1 MEITFN
7 KKTVKAINKWLRR
20 NGFGAECVFV
30 KGDELAYDPNDDTI
44 LIAKHYND
52 EPDTLFMKCLRDLG
66 LTGDF
71 DATTL
76 SILHELG
83 HSQTSPMLSRK
94 EWEKCAWEKFVLS
107 ATTDPTSD
115 ESRFKYWEIADEYA
129 ANNWAVMFVRCF
141 PKKVE
146 KLEKIIEENVKF
158 G

>member
-30 KGDELAYDPNDDTI
+30 KGNELAYDPNDDII
-44 LIAKHYND
+44 LVPKHYDD
-52 EPDTLFMKCLRDLG
+52 EPDGLFMRCLRNLG

-71 DATTL
+71 DSTTL

-83 HSQTSPMLSRK
+83 HSQTCPILSAK
-94 EWEKCAWEKFVLS
+94 EWRNCAEQKLML
-107 ATTDPTSD
+107 AITTDVTSD

-129 ANNWAVMFVRCF
+129 ANNWAVMFVKCF

>member
-7 KKTVKAINKWLRR
+7 KKTVKAINKWLKR
-20 NGFGAECVFV
+20 NGFAAKCVFV
-30 KGDELAYDPNDDTI
+30 KGDELAYDPNDNII
-44 LIAKHYND
+44 LVAKHYLD
-52 EPDTLFMKCLRDLG
+52 EPDTFFMRCLRNLG

-71 DATTL
+71 DAVTL

-83 HSQTSPMLSRK
+83 HSQTCPMFTEK
-94 EWEKCAWEKFVLS
+94 EWEKCVVEKFAIAVNTEPMSEEGLL
-107 ATTDPTSD
+107 
-115 ESRFKYWEIADEYA
+115 KYWEVADEYA
-129 ANNWAVMFVRCF
+129 ANNWAVMFVKCF